1 MNFKKPFFWD
11 YKKPNFLSYI
21 LLPLTIPIMINNY
34 FFINQ
39 KKNTKKNKS
48 IKSICVG
55 NIYVGGTAKTP
66 LTIEINNILNTLNY
80 KTVII
85 KKYYK
90 AQIDEQKLLSKKA
103 KLYCHNKRQGA
114 LNRAV
119 KNNIDVAIFD
129 DGLQDRSI
137 LYDLNFVCFNNLKW
151 IGNGHLI
158 PSGPLR
164 EKLSS
169 ISKYDAI
176 FLNGNGETTTK
187 IKKIIKKNNQNIKIF
202 DTSYKPLN
210 LKKFNL
216 KERFIIFSG
225 IGNPDSFKKTLLKNS
240 FNIVG
245 DIRFPDHY
253 EYKKKDISDIRLY
266 AKKLDAKI
274 LTTEK
279 DFVKINNKDSKEIKF
294 LEVKMEIKQKKKLIQ
309 FIESKI

>member
-34 FFINQ
+34 FLIKQ
-39 KKNTKKNKS
+39 KKNKKKNKN

-176 FLNGNGETTTK
+176 FLNGNGETTNK
-187 IKKIIKKNNQNIKIF
+187 IKQIIKKNNQNIKIF
-202 DTSYKPLN
+202 DTSYKPLD

-225 IGNPDSFKKTLLKNS
+225 IGNPDSFKKTLQKNR

-245 DIRFPDHY
+245 DIKFPDHY
-253 EYKKKDISDIRLY
+253 EYKKKDISYIRLY

-279 DFVKINNKDSKEIKF
+279 DFVKINNRDSKGIKF
-294 LEVKMEIKQKKKLIQ
+294 LEVKMEIKQKKN
-309 FIESKI
+309 

>member
-34 FFINQ
+34 FLIKQ
-39 KKNTKKNKS
+39 KKNKKKNKN

-176 FLNGNGETTTK
+176 FLNGNGETTNK
-187 IKKIIKKNNQNIKIF
+187 IKQIIKKNNQNIKIF
-202 DTSYKPLN
+202 DTSYKPLD

-225 IGNPDSFKKTLLKNS
+225 IGNPDSFKKTLQKNR
-240 FNIVG
+240 FDIVG
-245 DIRFPDHY
+245 DIKFPDHY
-253 EYKKKDISDIRLY
+253 EYKKKDISYIRLY

-279 DFVKINNKDSKEIKF
+279 DFVKINNRDSKGIKF
-294 LEVKMEIKQKKKLIQ
+294 LEVKMEKKQKKKLIQ

>member
-34 FFINQ
+34 FLIKQ
-39 KKNTKKNKS
+39 KKNKKKNKN

-176 FLNGNGETTTK
+176 FLNGNGETTNK
-187 IKKIIKKNNQNIKIF
+187 IKQIIKKNNQNIKIF
-202 DTSYKPLN
+202 DTSYKPLD

-225 IGNPDSFKKTLLKNS
+225 IGNPDSFKKTLQKNR

-245 DIRFPDHY
+245 DIKFPDHY
-253 EYKKKDISDIRLY
+253 EYKKKDISYIRLY

-279 DFVKINNKDSKEIKF
+279 DFVKINNRDSKGIKF

-309 FIESKI
+309 FIELKI

>member
-1 MNFKKPFFWD
+1 M
-11 YKKPNFLSYI
+11 
-21 LLPLTIPIMINNY
+21 
-34 FFINQ
+34 
-39 KKNTKKNKS
+39 
-48 IKSICVG
+48 
-55 NIYVGGTAKTP
+55 
-66 LTIEINNILNTLNY
+66 TIEINNILNTLNY

-176 FLNGNGETTTK
+176 FLNGNGETTNK
-187 IKKIIKKNNQNIKIF
+187 IKQIIKKNNQNIKIF
-202 DTSYKPLN
+202 DTSYKPLD

-225 IGNPDSFKKTLLKNS
+225 IGNPDSFKKTLQKNR

-245 DIRFPDHY
+245 DIKFPDHY
-253 EYKKKDISDIRLY
+253 EYKKKDISYIRLY

-279 DFVKINNKDSKEIKF
+279 DFVKINNRDSKGIKF

>member
-1 MNFKKPFFWD
+1 
-11 YKKPNFLSYI
+11 
-21 LLPLTIPIMINNY
+21 MINNY
-34 FFINQ
+34 FLIKQ
-39 KKNTKKNKS
+39 KKNKKKNKN

-176 FLNGNGETTTK
+176 FLNGNGETTNK
-187 IKKIIKKNNQNIKIF
+187 IKQIIKKNNQNIKIF
-202 DTSYKPLN
+202 DTSYKPLD

-225 IGNPDSFKKTLLKNS
+225 IGNPDSFKKTLQKNR

-245 DIRFPDHY
+245 DIKFPDHY
-253 EYKKKDISDIRLY
+253 EYKKKDISYIRLY

-279 DFVKINNKDSKEIKF
+279 DFVKINNRDSKGIKF
-294 LEVKMEIKQKKKLIQ
+294 LEVKMEIKQKKN
-309 FIESKI
+309 